1 MHCPVQFVDPEQKE
15 FQKELV
21 FFQER
26 EGESKECSELCLE
39 IEKE

>member
-1 MHCPVQFVDPEQKE
+1 VHCPVQLVDPEQQE

-26 EGESKECSELCLE
+26 ERERKECSELCLE